1 LRAFGAVEFLESEL
15 HVQLP
20 KDYRKSLQELSS
32 FYTQGGL
39 ADKIDLKLSDSKVEV
54 AFTNYR
60 YAPVLERLLDE
71 GYRLTSCP
79 FTLAARAVLRNAGFA
94 ATNMQWNVLNDRNAE
109 MKMELRVAGQEFDE
123 DKIGSMMNSV

>member
-1 LRAFGAVEFLESEL
+1 MESEL

-20 KDYRKSLQELSS
+20 KNHRKSQQELSS

-39 ADKIDLKLSDSKVEV
+39 ADRIDLNLSDSKIEA

-71 GYRLTSCP
+71 GHRLTSCP
-79 FTLAARAVLRNAGFA
+79 FTLAARAVLRKAGFA
-94 ATNMQWNVLNDRNAE
+94 ATSMQWRVSDDRNAE
-109 MKMELRVAGQEFDE
+109 MEMELRVAGQEFDE
-123 DKIGSMMNSV
+123 DKIGRMMDSA

>member
-1 LRAFGAVEFLESEL
+1 MLTLHPLHEGSSEDFPIIIL
-15 HVQLP
+15 
-20 KDYRKSLQELSS
+20 SIIILQKNERNDDSN
-32 FYTQGGL
+32 
-39 ADKIDLKLSDSKVEV
+39 SDTRT
-54 AFTNYR
+54 TNYR

-94 ATNMQWNVLNDRNAE
+94 ATEMQWRVLNDRNAE

-123 DKIGSMMNSV
+123 DKIGRIMDSA

>member
-1 LRAFGAVEFLESEL
+1 M
-15 HVQLP
+15 
-20 KDYRKSLQELSS
+20 SS

-39 ADKIDLKLSDSKVEV
+39 ADRIDLNLSDSKVEA

-60 YAPVLERLLDE
+60 YAPVLKRLLDE

-79 FTLAARAVLRNAGFA
+79 FTVAARAVLRNAGFA
-94 ATNMQWNVLNDRNAE
+94 ATNMQWKVLGDRNAE

-123 DKIGSMMNSV
+123 DKIGRMMDNV